1 MTNIKF
7 NAADLD
13 AATLYSRAKE
23 ESEQIFAKESTRRGR
38 SLQKIIETSLYGH
51 AAELYLI
58 EKCGFKDDP
67 RKYKDLF
74 DTEGNSVEVKVTE
87 GDYYVPYVLDRAG
100 KSKLCD
106 WRDFSDILYI
116 FIGNKITADYNLHGV
131 YKWIENKFVLQR
143 TTNIV

>member
-1 MTNIKF
+1 MKF
-7 NAADLD
+7 NAIDLN
-13 AATLYSRAKE
+13 APMLLSRAKE

-58 EKCGFKDDP
+58 EKCGIKDDT

-87 GDYYVPYVLDRAG
+87 GDYYVPYVLDRAS
-100 KSKLCD
+100 KAKLCD
-106 WRDFSDILYI
+106 WRGFSEILYV
-116 FIGNKITADYNLHGV
+116 FIGNKITADYNLYGI
-131 YKWIENKFVLQR
+131 YKWIDNKFVLQ
-143 TTNIV
+143 NKQNMV